1 MWPACGD
8 GGELGG
14 GGKLARGGD
23 AWAVGEELTAVGAGG
38 AGGADGVDGEGCDCD
53 GGGGEGRR
61 GNDAAPPCGVVVLC
75 VGFSISKVVGSS
87 TGRSFFGD
95 GKSSPR
101 QE

>member
-8 GGELGG
+8 GEKLGG
-14 GGKLARGGD
+14 GGTLAGGGGNCV
-23 AWAVGEELTAVGAGG
+23 VGEDLTAVGAGG
-38 AGGADGVDGEGCDCD
+38 AGIANGVDGEGCDGG

-61 GNDAAPPCGVVVLC
+61 GNDAAPPCGVGVLC